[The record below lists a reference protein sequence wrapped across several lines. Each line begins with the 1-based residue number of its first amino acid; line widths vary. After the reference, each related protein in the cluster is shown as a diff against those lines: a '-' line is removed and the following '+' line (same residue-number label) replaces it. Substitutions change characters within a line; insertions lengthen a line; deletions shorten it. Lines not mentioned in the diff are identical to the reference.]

1 MELELPIVCRPAHHP
16 FSFHLLIWR
25 NFDLSGFNGAY
36 TIDSAILVRSAKRFL
51 VFGRLIYK
59 ADRFDKSGSAQV
71 SLADSEEKLLQ
82 SSTKTPKNEF
92 SFCSFLLGQ
101 GIHNFWIDQ
110 ADGGALG
117 EAWENNG
124 QSTLIESIPYSRPF
138 TLYATG
144 TQESA
149 GKMYPW
155 SHQMAIEEG
164 LRNMTNMH
172 PDDPQCQYVSLSRS
186 THIGG
191 QRFCSLVWS
200 GDTTSV
206 WPTLQEQITTGL
218 SQAATSIAWWTVD
231 IGGFQVDPTVP
242 WSGNIDRSEYRELFV
257 RWFQWG
263 TFIPFMRVHGSRAC
277 DFQNAYTCN
286 NEPWSYGAA
295 NLAIIKSYI
304 ELRYQLKPYLTSIF
318 KALHESGRMI
328 MRPLFIDFTHSD
340 SNIPKWTRINDE
352 GLAGNFT
359 TQQYMF
365 GPRLLVIPVTLPNVT
380 TWKVYLPK
388 TRGETGDT
396 KPWTFWYVRSKLN
409 DELELTQRTI
419 VLVIRNRWSNETYAG
434 GQIVEVPSPIE
445 HIPLFHL
452 GSRDDIMS
460 GDVF

>member
-1 MELELPIVCRPAHHP
+1 MR
-16 FSFHLLIWR
+16 
-25 NFDLSGFNGAY
+25 
-36 TIDSAILVRSAKRFL
+36 
-51 VFGRLIYK
+51 
-59 ADRFDKSGSAQV
+59 
-71 SLADSEEKLLQ
+71 
-82 SSTKTPKNEF
+82 TPENEF
-92 SFCSFLLGQ
+92 FFRSFWLRQ

-164 LRNMTNMH
+164 LRNMTNMN

-263 TFIPFMRVHGSRAC
+263 TFLPFMRVHGIRAC

-328 MRPLFIDFTHSD
+328 MRPLFVDFTHSD

-388 TRGETGDT
+388 TRETGDN
-396 KPWTFWYVRSKLN
+396 KPWTFWCVSTSKFN
-409 DELELTQRTI
+409 YELEVTQRTI

-434 GQIVEVPSPIE
+434 GQVVEVPSPIE